1 MGAIRRGAGAVGRG
15 CYGLW
20 GRGQRRTCGRGGRGR
35 RRPPE
40 RAPRASAADSRAS
53 LFSPNSR
60 AVAVEPA
67 LGAGTRQAAS
77 PRGTQPGG
85 VENLQE
91 LGGGFDPRP
100 QLIPLQTWSCLLP
113 RPPQGGG
120 GGGSLPLPRPRRS
133 PAAGAGAG
141 ARACERAHEGVA

>member
-1 MGAIRRGAGAVGRG
+1 MGAIRKGAGAVGRG

-35 RRPPE
+35 RPPE
-40 RAPRASAADSRAS
+40 RAPGAWALASRVG
-53 LFSPNSR
+53 LYSPNSR

-67 LGAGTRQAAS
+67 FGAGTHQAAS
-77 PRGTQPGG
+77 PRGTRPGG

-120 GGGSLPLPRPRRS
+120 GSLPLPLPYRS
-133 PAAGAGAG
+133 PADGAGAG